1 MIGRPSICQ
10 PFTDVSIRC
19 PLSCV
24 SRVAVLGCS
33 QKLRTPT
40 VSRMVKS
47 LEPNSP
53 KAILDVPTRW
63 ESTYDMLLRL
73 RRLRKVCID
82 LSETYKE
89 LCMNNTEWNM
99 IDNAI
104 KSFEPAKIA
113 TVKDGNAKGGIAKNQ
128 NVHKSRKTVTHFL
141 TTISTQNNIKINL
154 PKL

>member
-1 MIGRPSICQ
+1 
-10 PFTDVSIRC
+10 
-19 PLSCV
+19 
-24 SRVAVLGCS
+24 
-33 QKLRTPT
+33 
-40 VSRMVKS
+40 MVKS

-99 IDNAI
+99 IDNAVRLKLLIYSLHFIYLFLFI
-104 KSFEPAKIA
+104 KFYLNKKI
-113 TVKDGNAKGGIAKNQ
+113 
-128 NVHKSRKTVTHFL
+128 
-141 TTISTQNNIKINL
+141 
-154 PKL
+154 